1 MALGSS
7 PRSSASQSTTPGSRA
22 PQRVPMQRPSSTLDP
37 IVVATLAGAQGAEA
51 RAVAEVHHHG
61 PPLPPRDR
69 PWRAPTRRTR
79 RRARGS
85 RSGGARPRAA
95 PRAARS
101 ARPRAACHGG
111 TRCRSR
117 PPAGAPGPARAGR
130 EIGARLCGWCKGASG
145 TNAWSRASTASSTR
159 TGAPNEAPPCT
170 TRWPTPARRPV
181 AERAAHQG
189 QEVRERAHGR
199 GTRSPASGAPP
210 TIARPAVAR
219 RGVARPRPQALE
231 HAAHVDD
238 ELAPARGRA
247 RTSSTTS
254 QR

>member
-22 PQRVPMQRPSSTLDP
+22 PQRVPMQRPSSTLNP

-61 PPLPPRDR
+61 PPLRRPGIDRGERRRDVLVGEPVEAVAEPGLVQLFGQRDR
-69 PWRAPTRRTR
+69 P
-79 RRARGS
+79 ARK
-85 RSGGARPRAA
+85 
-95 PRAARS
+95 
-101 ARPRAACHGG
+101 ACCGG

-130 EIGARLCGWCKGASG
+130 ESGRGCAAGARARAVRTPGAAPAPHRRRAPGPQRSPAVYHPVAHSG
-145 TNAWSRASTASSTR
+145 
-159 TGAPNEAPPCT
+159 E
-170 TRWPTPARRPV
+170 RPV

-189 QEVRERAHGR
+189 QEVR
-199 GTRSPASGAPP
+199 GAPALVEVRALRP
-210 TIARPAVAR
+210 VALADDRAVRPSRDEVWRARAPGPRACRAR
-219 RGVARPRPQALE
+219 RRRARS
-231 HAAHVDD
+231 
-238 ELAPARGRA
+238 PARGRA

-254 QR
+254 RR